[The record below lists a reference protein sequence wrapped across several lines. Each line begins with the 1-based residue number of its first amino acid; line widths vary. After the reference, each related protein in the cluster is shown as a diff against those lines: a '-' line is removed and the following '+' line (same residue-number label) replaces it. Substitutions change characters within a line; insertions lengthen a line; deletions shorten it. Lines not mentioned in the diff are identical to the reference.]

1 MENGWQ
7 TSNQSL
13 PTLGGASVTHEF
25 VLERMSKGGRLHVN
39 GEPPRTDVADGI
51 VADGILA
58 FHVAHAVASSRD
70 LFRRRMTPEDDAD
83 G

>member
-1 MENGWQ
+1 MADIK
-7 TSNQSL
+7 SV
-13 PTLGGASVTHEF
+13 PAYFGGASVTHEF

-39 GEPPRTDVADGI
+39 GEPPRTDVAV